1 MAQAM
6 GMGRVHRRRILWENS
21 LPQAVQVRFGVHVQ
35 MSSAEVPLKHIHV
48 FRHTFAT
55 YALAKGIPALEV
67 ARILG
72 HSTATTT
79 LSMYGH
85 AMPGFNRRLVA
96 KGKDR
101 KARITKAAKG

>member
-1 MAQAM
+1 M
-6 GMGRVHRRRILWENS
+6 S
-21 LPQAVQVRFGVHVQ
+21 Q

-85 AMPGFNRRLVA
+85 SMPGYNQRLIKEIKEKKSALKVSA
-96 KGKDR
+96 N
-101 KARITKAAKG
+101 